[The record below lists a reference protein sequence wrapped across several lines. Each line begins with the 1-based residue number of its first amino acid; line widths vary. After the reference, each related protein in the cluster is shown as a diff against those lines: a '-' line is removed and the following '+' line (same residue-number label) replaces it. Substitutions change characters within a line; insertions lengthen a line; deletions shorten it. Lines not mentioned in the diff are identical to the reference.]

1 MLAEERQQK
10 IQAMVK
16 DHGAV
21 TTKKLVELFDVS
33 VETIRRDLLFMEE
46 AGVLT
51 RVHGG
56 AVSTG
61 GMKPYYELP
70 RRNQEHS
77 DKKREL
83 SFVAMSFIN
92 EGDYIGIDAGST
104 AVIFAELLK
113 TRFKKLTVITHS
125 ADVFD
130 ILKDTFAVI
139 LCGGQYLREEN
150 AFCGTLTLDTME
162 RLHVQKSFIFP
173 SAVSLKFGICDYQ
186 QDLYPPQKKLL
197 EICDQAFILADSSK
211 FESQALLKLDDMK
224 QDYYYIT
231 DSGLPCELAAL
242 YRENH
247 LRVLAKVDGKEL

>member
-1 MLAEERQQK
+1 MFAEERQKK
-10 IQAMVK
+10 IQAMVREQ
-16 DHGAV
+16 GAV

-33 VETIRRDLLFMEE
+33 IETIRRDLLCMEE
-46 AGVLT
+46 AGRLT

-56 AVSTG
+56 AISTG

-83 SFVAMSFIN
+83 SSVAMSFIS

-104 AVIFAELLK
+104 ATIFAELLK

-130 ILKDTFAVI
+130 ILKDTFAVV
-139 LCGGQYLREEN
+139 LCGGQYLQEEN
-150 AFCGTLTLDTME
+150 AFCGALTLETMD

-173 SAVSLKFGICDYQ
+173 TAVSLKFGICDYQ

-197 EICDQAFILADSSK
+197 DICEQAYILADSSK
-211 FESQALLKLDDMK
+211 FESQALLKIDDMK
-224 QDYYYIT
+224 PEYYYIT
-231 DSGLPCELAAL
+231 DGGLPCELAAL
-242 YRENH
+242 YRENG
-247 LRVLAKVDGKEL
+247 LCVLTKPEGKEL

>member
-1 MLAEERQQK
+1 MFAEERQKK
-10 IQAMVK
+10 IQTMIREQ
-16 DHGAV
+16 GAV
-21 TTKKLVELFDVS
+21 TTKKLVDLFGVS
-33 VETIRRDLLFMEE
+33 VETIRRDLLCMEE
-46 AGVLT
+46 SGILT

-70 RRNQEHS
+70 RRNLEHS

-83 SFVAMSFIN
+83 SLVAMSFIN

-104 AVIFAELLK
+104 AVVFAELLK
-113 TRFKKLTVITHS
+113 TRFKKLTVVTHS

-130 ILKDTFAVI
+130 VLKDTFEVI
-139 LCGGQYLREEN
+139 LCGGQYLRSEN
-150 AFCGTLTLDTME
+150 AFCGALTLETME

-197 EICDQAFILADSSK
+197 EICEQAYILADSSK

-224 QDYYYIT
+224 PDYCYIT
-231 DSGLPCELAAL
+231 DGGLARELVAL
-242 YRENH
+242 YRENG
-247 LRVLAKVDGKEL
+247 LRVLTKEEGKDL